1 MGDGILRLDNE
12 GNELWSWDLFSVAD
26 PLTDENIMKTK
37 QDWSHANALNV
48 TRDGNYIISFHHF
61 DQFWK
66 INSKTGELMW
76 KLGKG
81 GDFEMTPDEVF
92 YKQHAVHEISKN
104 EFLIF
109 DNGALERKTSRALK
123 LKIDENNLKVV
134 SSSAVFLPDSIFSFK
149 QGSVYEIDDKKLLFC
164 SATKNKIAVV
174 DESGDILW
182 QANSDVSHYRAYYIE
197 KLPEQ
202 FKQ

>member
-1 MGDGILRLDNE
+1 M
-12 GNELWSWDLFSVAD
+12 
-26 PLTDENIMKTK
+26 DENLLKTK

-48 TRDGNYIISFHHF
+48 TQDGNYIISFHHF

-76 KLGKG
+76 KLGQG
-81 GDFEMTPDEVF
+81 GDFEMAQDEVF

-109 DNGALERKTSRALK
+109 DNGDVERKTSRALK

-134 SSSAVFLPDSIFSFK
+134 SSEAVFLPDSLFSFK
-149 QGSVYEIDDKKLLFC
+149 QGSAYEIGNDKFLF
-164 SATKNKIAVV
+164 SIATKNKLAVV
-174 DESGDILW
+174 NESGTVLW
-182 QANSDVSHYRAYYIE
+182 QANSNVSHYRAYYIE

-202 FKQ
+202 FRK